1 MWFVI
6 QMFSCVF
13 KSDAFRLV
21 SLSYVV
27 NMGLIDKLYGCFLS
41 IQGPIDECPKMAAF
55 LEQATA
61 FLHGMCKL
69 SFGMTGRWVVSNVT
83 LLNLSPISSFIWHDP
98 PVHLQKNMV

>member
-1 MWFVI
+1 MINVIVI
-6 QMFSCVF
+6 QTFSCAF

-41 IQGPIDECPKMAAF
+41 IQGPIDESPKMAAF

-69 SFGMTGRWVVSNVT
+69 SFGMTGR
-83 LLNLSPISSFIWHDP
+83 
-98 PVHLQKNMV
+98 

>member
-1 MWFVI
+1 MINVIVI
-6 QMFSCVF
+6 QMFFV

-41 IQGPIDECPKMAAF
+41 IQGPIDESPKMAAF

-69 SFGMTGRWVVSNVT
+69 CFAVTGRWVVNVT
-83 LLNLSPISSFIWHDP
+83 SFVSIIVIHSLKCPSSP
-98 PVHLQKNMV
+98 LTKK

>member
-1 MWFVI
+1 MYPKTNDCDCDSND
-6 QMFSCVF
+6 FSDSF
-13 KSDAFRLV
+13 WLV

-41 IQGPIDECPKMAAF
+41 IQGPIDESPKMAAY

-69 SFGMTGRWVVSNVT
+69 CFAVTGR
-83 LLNLSPISSFIWHDP
+83 
-98 PVHLQKNMV
+98 